1 MVFDRVATP
10 GARYNPRMGPT
21 GMNCIAL
28 KPDIHAIQGE
38 GGRGYR
44 QFAYVLGMDGFSV
57 LVDTTDPRDI
67 PVIEQFPAPRLLLLT
82 HRHTRLGEA
91 AYEERF
97 GLDVYLHPAD
107 AAPPRQ
113 GPAAGTPAASRYL
126 DPREDETLRK
136 LGFRFVEVRGHTPG
150 SLFIFWDRHGGVLFP
165 GDSIVGALAG
175 EEARTL
181 SFPPTP
187 TCDDEPLLHRSVRAL
202 PPPAVRNVLPLHGEP
217 IVDAGIGE
225 VARLW
230 TQMLAST

>member
-1 MVFDRVATP
+1 
-10 GARYNPRMGPT
+10 
-21 GMNCIAL
+21 MNCIAL
-28 KPDIHAIQGE
+28 KPDIHAIECE

-57 LVDTTDPRDI
+57 LVDATDPRDI
-67 PVIEQFPAPRLLLLT
+67 PLIETFPAPRFLLLT

-97 GLDVYLHPAD
+97 GLQVYLHPAD
-107 AAPPRQ
+107 AAPPRE

-126 DPREDETLRK
+126 DPREDETLRG

-175 EEARTL
+175 EAQTL

-187 TCDDEPLLHRSVRAL
+187 TCDDEPLLRQSVRAL
-202 PPPAVRNVLPLHGEP
+202 PPPMVQNVLPLHGEP
-217 IVDAGIGE
+217 IVDAGTSE

-230 TQMLAST
+230 THMLA